1 MPRGRKIQCAELR
14 EAMGTNKTGQLTG
27 CSKEFEPFA
36 QSRSKSEG
44 FYALTM
50 TRSTS
55 LMLRGF
61 DRVDSLKTFGKLITN
76 SISQFSQSHQKI
88 GPKGLPGFVPTRPL
102 KHLAHMPGNPV
113 FIGII
118 GGPLWNSN
126 PFAVIRNDPLV
137 KSTGAVGGFGDD
149 DRHRV

>member
-1 MPRGRKIQCAELR
+1 MSLLTLQMP
-14 EAMGTNKTGQLTG
+14 
-27 CSKEFEPFA
+27 
-36 QSRSKSEG
+36 
-44 FYALTM
+44 ALPDPVKVVLQPAT
-50 TRSTS
+50 TA
-55 LMLRGF
+55 LLVF
-61 DRVDSLKTFGKLITN
+61 D
-76 SISQFSQSHQKI
+76 
-88 GPKGLPGFVPTRPL
+88 
-102 KHLAHMPGNPV
+102 MPGNPV